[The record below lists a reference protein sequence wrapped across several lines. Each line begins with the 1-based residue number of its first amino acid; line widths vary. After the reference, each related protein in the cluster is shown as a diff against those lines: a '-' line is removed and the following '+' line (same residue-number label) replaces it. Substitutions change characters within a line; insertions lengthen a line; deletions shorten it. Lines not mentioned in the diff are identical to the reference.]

1 MGSEASTK
9 AHFFDAIV
17 IGAGFSGL
25 YQLHRLRD
33 TLGFRCRLLEV
44 GDGVGGTWYWNRYP
58 GARCDTESNAY
69 MYYFSRDILNQWDWS
84 ERYPQQPEIAR
95 YLNFVT
101 DQLKLR
107 PDIQLGTRVQGA
119 TYDEED
125 NRWVVTTAQ
134 QQTFACTYLI
144 TAIGCL
150 SSANLPEIAG
160 RDDFSGE
167 SYHTGQWPSQTV
179 KFEGKRVAVIGTGST
194 GIQVIPVV
202 AQEAAA
208 LTVFQRTANYSIP
221 ARNQPLSNEQKQQ
234 IKKQADARHHIMTHN
249 TNGHAFWIDDVNAFD
264 VSEAEREAKYQAAW
278 DKGGLQFRATFK
290 DLLTSQ
296 VANDTAAAFIKKRI
310 RQVVHD
316 PVTAG
321 TLTNFDHPFAAKR
334 PPIDSHYFET
344 FNLPHVKLIDL
355 RRDPIQR
362 ITAAGIQ
369 TASGMHKLDAIVYAT
384 GFDAMTGAFDNIE
397 FTGRH
402 GKRLRDVWQAGPITY
417 LGLQIPG
424 FPNLFTIT
432 GPGSPSVLCNM
443 PPQIEQ
449 HVDWIT
455 RCIGHLRTQGISTIE
470 ASQASALAWG
480 DEVNRAAQ
488 ASLLGGVSHSWYL
501 GANVPGKPRAFMPY
515 AGGLKRYRDM
525 CDEVA
530 SNSYRGFL
538 LR

>member
-1 MGSEASTK
+1 MTRAIVTEPEY
-9 AHFFDAIV
+9 FDAVV

-33 TLGFRCRLLEV
+33 TLHLRCRLLEA

-58 GARCDTESNAY
+58 GARCDTESHAY
-69 MYYFSRDILNQWDWS
+69 MYYFSRELLNRWEWS
-84 ERYPQQPEIAR
+84 QRYPPQPEIER
-95 YLNFVT
+95 YLNFVA

-107 PDIQLGTRVQGA
+107 SDIQLSTRVQAA
-119 TYDEED
+119 TYDEVN

-134 QQTFACTYLI
+134 RQTFVCTYLI

-150 SSANLPEIAG
+150 SSANLPDIEG
-160 RDDFSGE
+160 RDDFLGE
-167 SYHTGQWPSQTV
+167 SYHTGQWPANPV
-179 KFEGKRVAVIGTGST
+179 NFEGKRVAVIGTGST

-202 AQEAAA
+202 AEQAAE

-221 ARNQPLSNEQKQQ
+221 ARNQPLCIEQRQHFKE
-234 IKKQADARHHIMTHN
+234 QADGLHHVMTHN
-249 TNGHAFWIDDVNAFD
+249 TNGHAFWIDDVSVFD
-264 VSEAEREAKYQAAW
+264 LPEAEREAKYQAAW

-290 DLLTSQ
+290 DLLTNKA
-296 VANDTAAAFIKKRI
+296 ANDTAAAFIKNRI
-310 RQVVHD
+310 AQVVND
-316 PVTAG
+316 PTTAA
-321 TLTNFDHPFAAKR
+321 TLTDFDHPFAAKR

-344 FNLPHVKLIDL
+344 FNRPHVKLVNL
-355 RRDPIQR
+355 RRDPIER
-362 ITAAGIQ
+362 ITPTGIQ
-369 TASGMHKLDAIVYAT
+369 TASQQHRLDAIVYAT
-384 GFDAMTGAFDNIE
+384 GFDAMTGAFDNIA

-402 GKRLRDVWQAGPITY
+402 GKRLRDVWQAGPVTY

-455 RCIGHLRTQGISTIE
+455 ACIGHLREQGVATVE
-470 ASQASALAWG
+470 ASEAAAQAWG

-488 ASLLGGVSHSWYL
+488 ASLLGEVPHSWYL

-515 AGGLKRYRDM
+515 AGGLKRYRDL

-530 SNSYRGFL
+530 SNGYRGFML
-538 LR
+538 Q